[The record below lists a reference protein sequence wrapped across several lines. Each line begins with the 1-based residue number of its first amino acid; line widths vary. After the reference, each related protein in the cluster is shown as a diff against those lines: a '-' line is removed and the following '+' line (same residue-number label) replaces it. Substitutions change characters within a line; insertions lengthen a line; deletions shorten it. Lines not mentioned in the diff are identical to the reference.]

1 VTTLADSRSNLLGT
15 TTRFCRALRE
25 AGLAVTP
32 AEAVEAARV
41 LRLVDLRDREELR
54 IGLRSVL
61 TTRPEDVP
69 VFDDLFDH
77 FWRWEEPG
85 TARHLPRRPKEGRHE
100 QPTPITRP
108 AAPPSVARWLKPGA
122 GETDDEP
129 LAVSRASD
137 RARLHAKDFGAFAP
151 DELHEIRRVA
161 ARLARRL
168 AVRPS
173 RRWRSASRG
182 PRLHLRQIMRRSLKT
197 GGDLVELTF
206 RKRRRRKTKLVVLC
220 DVSGSM
226 DLYSRFLL
234 QFLYALQNCFARV
247 ETFVFSTR
255 LSRVTEQL
263 RRRPYVAAL
272 RRLSIGVD
280 DWSGGT
286 RIGECLAAFATGWP
300 RLVDRRTVVVVMS
313 DGWDAGD
320 PADVATTLAA
330 LRERAG
336 RVVWLNP
343 LLGSP
348 TYRPE
353 TRGMAA
359 ALPHLDVFAPV
370 HNLASLR
377 ALAQHLVL

>member
-1 VTTLADSRSNLLGT
+1 MSVIADARPDLVAT
-15 TTRFCRALRE
+15 ATRFCRALRD
-25 AGLAVTP
+25 AGLQVTP
-32 AEAVEAARV
+32 AEAIEAAHV
-41 LRLVDLRDREELR
+41 LELIDIGDRDELR
-54 IGLRSVL
+54 YALRSVL
-61 TTRPEDVP
+61 TCRPEDARL
-69 VFDDLFDH
+69 FDELFDH
-77 FWRWEEPG
+77 FWSWDEG
-85 TARHLPRRPKEGRHE
+85 KPRRPRRA
-100 QPTPITRP
+100 PPTRP
-108 AAPPSVARWLKPGA
+108 DQSRAIPRPGATPTVAQWLRAQTDGMDEEPFSVARESA
-122 GETDDEP
+122 AE
-129 LAVSRASD
+129 
-137 RARLHAKDFGAFAP
+137 RLHAKDFRTFAA
-151 DELHEIRRVA
+151 DELDEIRRVA
-161 ARLARRL
+161 ARLARQL
-168 AVRPS
+168 AARPS
-173 RRWRSASRG
+173 RRWRPAVRGSR
-182 PRLHLRQIMRRSLKT
+182 LSLRQLLRRSLRT
-197 GGDLVELTF
+197 GGDVVELTY
-206 RKRRRRKTKLVVLC
+206 RERRLRKTKLVLLC

-255 LSRVTEQL
+255 LSRITEQL
-263 RRRPYVAAL
+263 RRRPYAVAL
-272 RRLSIGVD
+272 DRLSAGVD

-286 RIGECLAAFATGWP
+286 RIGDCLAGFTSDWP

-320 PADVATTLAA
+320 PATLATTLATI
-330 LRERAG
+330 RERAG

-377 ALAQHLVL
+377 ALARHLVL

>member
-1 VTTLADSRSNLLGT
+1 MSAIADVRADLVAT

-25 AGLAVTP
+25 AGLHVTP
-32 AEAVEAARV
+32 AEAIEATRV
-41 LRLVDLRDREELR
+41 LELIDLADRGELR
-54 IGLRSVL
+54 SALRSVL
-61 TTRPEDVP
+61 TSRPEDFKL
-69 VFDDLFDH
+69 FDELFDH
-77 FWRWEEPG
+77 FWSWEPDTKG
-85 TARHLPRRPKEGRHE
+85 QARRRPAPVRPE
-100 QPTPITRP
+100 QPRAITRP
-108 AAPPSVARWLKPGA
+108 NAAPSVTRWLRVEA
-122 GETDDEP
+122 DALDEGP
-129 LAVSRASD
+129 LTVSRESD
-137 RARLHAKDFGAFAP
+137 IERLHTKDFATFAP
-151 DELHEIRRVA
+151 DELDEIRRVA
-161 ARLARRL
+161 ARLARQL
-168 AVRPS
+168 AARPS
-173 RRWRSASRG
+173 RRWRPALRG
-182 PRLHLRQIMRRSLKT
+182 TRLDLRQLMRRSLKT

-206 RKRRRRKTKLVVLC
+206 RERRLRKTKLVLLC

-263 RRRPYVAAL
+263 RRRPYGLAL
-272 RRLSIGVD
+272 RRIAAGVD

-286 RIGECLAAFATGWP
+286 RIGECLAAFESGWS
-300 RLVDRRTVVVVMS
+300 RIVDRRTIVVVLS

-320 PADVATTLAA
+320 PALVGSTLASI
-330 LRERAG
+330 RERAG

-370 HNLASLR
+370 HNLESLR
-377 ALAQHLVL
+377 ALARHLVL

>member
-1 VTTLADSRSNLLGT
+1 VSALADRAPDLIAT
-15 TTRFCRALRE
+15 TTRFCRALRD
-25 AGLAVTP
+25 AGLPVTP
-32 AEAVEAARV
+32 TEAIEAARV
-41 LRLVDLRDREELR
+41 LEIVDLQDREELR
-54 IGLRSVL
+54 QALRSVL
-61 TTRPEDVP
+61 TTRPED
-69 VFDDLFDH
+69 FHLFDELFEH
-77 FWRWEEPG
+77 FWAWEPDVPARGPG
-85 TARHLPRRPKEGRHE
+85 RSPPHRRE

-108 AAPPSVARWLKPGA
+108 KSAPAVARWMRS
-122 GETDDEP
+122 ESDDLDEQP
-129 LAVSRASD
+129 LTVARESEVE
-137 RARLHAKDFGAFAP
+137 RLHAKDFSAFAP
-151 DELHEIRRVA
+151 DELDEIRRVA
-161 ARLARRL
+161 ARLARRM
-168 AVRPS
+168 AARPS
-173 RRWRSASRG
+173 RRWRPAARGSR
-182 PRLHLRQIMRRSLKT
+182 LNLRQLMRQSLKT
-197 GGDLVELTF
+197 GGDVVELTF
-206 RKRRRRKTKLVVLC
+206 RERRRRKTKLVLLC

-255 LSRVTEQL
+255 LSRITDQL
-263 RRRPYVAAL
+263 RRQPYVAAL
-272 RRLSIGVD
+272 RRLSSGVD

-286 RIGECLAAFATGWP
+286 RIGECLAAFASGWP
-300 RLVDRRTVVVVMS
+300 RLVDRRTVVVVVS

-320 PADVATTLAA
+320 PAAVASTLAA

-336 RVVWLNP
+336 RIVWLNP

-377 ALAQHLVL
+377 ALARHLVL